1 MRFWYVEKGGASA
14 PRNASCDLSAA
25 DDTRRFNTLA
35 ADECAPLSTAR
46 RVRSVAALG
55 LAPSVSWRS
64 GHALLVC
71 REGRHECLTQWL
83 V

>member
-35 ADECAPLSTAR
+35 HDAHARSRPR
-46 RVRSVAALG
+46 RVRSVAAD
-55 LAPSVSWRS
+55 
-64 GHALLVC
+64 
-71 REGRHECLTQWL
+71 
-83 V
+83 